1 MATTSYTIPDKIKTE
16 KGTLY
21 FVREVAFIGNSSVA
35 KEKIKSIRVSQPDK
49 RFRLHYNTISEYE
62 LLM

>member
-1 MATTSYTIPDKIKTE
+1 MATTSYIIPDKIRTK
-16 KGTLY
+16 KGMLY

-35 KEKIKSIRVSQPDK
+35 KEKIKSIRASQPNK